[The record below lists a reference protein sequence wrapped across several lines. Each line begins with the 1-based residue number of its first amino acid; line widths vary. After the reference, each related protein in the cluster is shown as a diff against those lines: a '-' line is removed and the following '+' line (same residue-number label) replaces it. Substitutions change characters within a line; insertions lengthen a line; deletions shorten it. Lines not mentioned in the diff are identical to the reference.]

1 VARTRFALAVA
12 LGALAASAAGAQ
24 EPRAFT
30 LRLKDAA
37 GNPVPFY
44 QELKTEVKQLIK
56 VQGQELPQSQT
67 STFYYAWSP
76 LKEDAGRW
84 TVRQKIEAV
93 KIKIDISG
101 NPIEFDSTKSDGDPG
116 ANPNAGLTDFFKGL
130 VGTEFVVTLGP
141 GYAVEK
147 VEGKDAFIKKLGST
161 GAQMEALIKKVMTDD
176 ALKQMA
182 DPTANL
188 LPTGPKKKGDTWEKT
203 SSINLGPVGSY
214 AVRYKFTYVEPD
226 ADPATSAYDKLALE
240 TVLVYKPP
248 TDAGADGLL
257 FKIKDGS
264 KMESD
269 PAGSKGVVYYD
280 AKRRRIARAEINMKL
295 TGDLV
300 VEIGGTE
307 TKVQLTQ
314 VQKTT
319 ITTRGVSFLAPAG
332 TPEPAEPADAPTP
345 PGTGAPAAGA
355 VAPCAPFAPPCRE
368 RRLLGRF
375 LLRPCFPGWH
385 R

>member
-1 VARTRFALAVA
+1 MVRTRFALAVA
-12 LGALAASAAGAQ
+12 VGALAATVAGAQ
-24 EPRAFT
+24 ERAFT
-30 LRLKDAA
+30 LRFKDAA
-37 GNPVPFY
+37 GQPVPFY
-44 QELKTEVKQLIK
+44 QELKTEVKQFIK

-67 STFYYAWSP
+67 STFYYAWTP

-93 KIKIDISG
+93 KMEIDISG
-101 NPIEFDSTKSDGDPG
+101 NPMNYDSTKPAGDPG
-116 ANPNAGLTDFFKGL
+116 ANPNTDLTDFFKNL
-130 VGTEFVVTLGP
+130 VGSEFVVTLGP

-147 VEGKDAFIKKLGST
+147 VEGKDAFIKKLGSA
-161 GAQMEALIKKVMTDD
+161 GAQMEALLKRVMTDD

-188 LPTGPKKKGDTWEKT
+188 LPAGPKKKGDRWEKA

-214 AVRYKFTYVEPD
+214 RVLYKFTYVEPD
-226 ADPATSAYDKLALE
+226 TDPATSAFEKLALE

-269 PAGSKGVVYYD
+269 PAESKGVVYYD
-280 AKRRRIARAEINMKL
+280 APRRRIARAEINMKL

-332 TPEPAEPADAPTP
+332 TPEPPEPAEPPATG
-345 PGTGAPAAGA
+345 PGTGATASGAAG
-355 VAPCAPFAPPCRE
+355 PCAPCAPPCRE
-368 RRLLGRF
+368 RRVFGRI